1 MEKQLY
7 KTNYSVAINWCN
19 NDYVM
24 CNNLPQ
30 IDSTVWNNMVGMEYL
45 MEEGEYDDPEDMP
58 EIYQWFITNASN
70 YDVNYLTETFP
81 GLVFTYSELLDLYVL
96 CVTHYG
102 TAWDYVGWMTT
113 NVNAKAELGQ
123 KKRDII

>member
-123 KKRDII
+123 KKHDII

>member
-123 KKRDII
+123 KKHGII

>member
-7 KTNYSVAINWCN
+7 KTNYSVAISWCN

-30 IDSTVWNNMVGMEYL
+30 IDSTVWDNMVGMEYFT
-45 MEEGEYDDPEDMP
+45 EENENGDSEDMP
-58 EIYQWFITNASN
+58 EIFQWFITNASN
-70 YDVNYLTETFP
+70 YDVDYLTETFP

-123 KKRDII
+123 KKHDII